1 MTTQHQNHPQT
12 KEATIPVAG
21 MTCAACVR
29 KVEKAL
35 HNMPGVHGA
44 TVNLAAGKA
53 GVTYDPSV
61 CDVPAMCEQIEKIG
75 YDVPAAR
82 IDLLVLGMTPGH
94 CEHVI
99 GPALKSL
106 PGVRGDVQ
114 FNFATD
120 TVTVEYLDSLVTAAD
135 IKNTIR
141 SLGYDVHDKGEG
153 EAGLDRERQLRQ
165 AELRRQTINMLIAWP
180 LAALVML
187 CTFAGYAPL
196 SSFMPSWADD
206 KPLLFALTTPL
217 VLGPGRQFFV
227 HSWNGLIRRV
237 TDMNLLYATGIGA
250 AYGIA
255 VVNTFF
261 PDAGFGGERVTFYE
275 AAALLIAF
283 IVLGRYLEAL
293 TRGRTSEAIRKLMN
307 LRPRRATVLRSGVET
322 EIPADEVQIGDVVVI
337 KPGDSIPVDGVIVD
351 GYSSVD
357 ESMVTGESLPSDKSV
372 SDEVIAG
379 SINKTGAFRFEARR
393 VGADTALAQIIRLVE
408 EAQVTKAPIQALA
421 DRVAGNFIVGV
432 HALALVV
439 FLFWFF
445 AGYALWF
452 STDTRLILTPYTL
465 SELEVFGFALLVAVS
480 VLIISCPCAVGLATP
495 AAMMAGT
502 GKAAEFGILF
512 KGADAVEATSRVT
525 TIVFDKT
532 GTLTRGEPSV
542 TDVIPAPG
550 QTPDDVLA
558 LAAAAEKHS
567 EHPLAEAI
575 LRAARDRALNVPD
588 PQSFDSLPGHGVIAR
603 IDGREV
609 LLGNRKLMA
618 ERGIDITSLVI
629 NAERLENEGK
639 TAMFVA
645 VDGALA
651 GVIAVADTI
660 KETSANAV
668 RELQRMNLEV
678 VMITGDNART
688 AQAIASQ
695 LGIIRVLAEVLPGE
709 KAAEVR
715 RLQED
720 GRVVAMVGDGVNDAP
735 ALAQANAGMAIGSG
749 TDVAKETGSVILI
762 RDDILDVVAAI
773 QIARQT
779 MRLVRQNLFWAF
791 GYNAAMIPFAAGVAY
806 PLIHQIVSPE
816 LAALLMATSSFS
828 VTMNTLRM
836 RGYRPPIKRGPPTA
850 PEHRAPE
857 PQLAATSG

>member
-1 MTTQHQNHPQT
+1 MTTKHDQHLKQ
-12 KEATIPVAG
+12 ATIPVAG

-35 HNMPGVHGA
+35 QGVPGVQDA

-61 CDVPAMCEQIEKIG
+61 CDVPAMCDQIEKVG
-75 YDVPAAR
+75 YEVPAAR

-99 GPALKSL
+99 GPALKAL
-106 PGVRGDVQ
+106 PGVRDVQ

-120 TVTVEYLDSLVTAAD
+120 TVTVEYLDSLVSAAD
-135 IKNTIR
+135 KKNTIR
-141 SLGYDVHDKGEG
+141 SLGYEVHDRGEG
-153 EAGLDRERQLRQ
+153 EVGLDRERQLRQ
-165 AELRRQTINMLIAWP
+165 AELRRQAINMLIAWP

-187 CTFAGYAPL
+187 CTFADYAPL
-196 SSFMPSWADD
+196 SSFMPNWADD

-217 VLGPGRQFFV
+217 VIGPGRQFFV
-227 HSWNGLIRRV
+227 HSWNGLVQGV

-255 VVNTFF
+255 VINTFF

-293 TRGRTSEAIRKLMN
+293 TRGRTSEAIRKLMK
-307 LRPRRATVLRSGVET
+307 LRPRRANVLRNGVEA
-322 EIPADEVQIGDVVVI
+322 EIPADEVQVGDIVVI
-337 KPGDSIPVDGVIVD
+337 RPGDSIPVDGVIVD

-357 ESMVTGESLPSDKSV
+357 ESMVTGESLPVEKKV
-372 SDEVIAG
+372 GDEVIAG
-379 SINKTGAFRFEARR
+379 AINKTGAFHFEARR

-408 EAQVTKAPIQALA
+408 EAQITKAPIQALA
-421 DRVAGNFIVGV
+421 DRVAGNFILGV

-445 AGYALWF
+445 AGYDFWF
-452 STDTRLILTPYTL
+452 SADTRLVLTPYKL
-465 SELEVFGFALLVAVS
+465 NELEVFGFALLVSVS

-512 KGADAVEATSRVT
+512 KGADAVEATSRVS

-542 TDVIPAPG
+542 TDVVPASGQSPG
-550 QTPDDVLA
+550 DVVA

-567 EHPLAEAI
+567 EHSLGEAI
-575 LRAARDRALNVPD
+575 VRAANDRGLELHD
-588 PQSFDSLPGHGVIAR
+588 PETFDSVPGHGVIAR
-603 IDGREV
+603 VDGREV
-609 LLGNRKLMA
+609 LLGNRKLMT
-618 ERGIDITSLVI
+618 ERGIDITPLASE
-629 NAERLENEGK
+629 AERLENEGK
-639 TAMFVA
+639 TAMLVA

-651 GVIAVADTI
+651 GVIAVADTL
-660 KETSANAV
+660 KDTSVEAV
-668 RELQRMNLEV
+668 QELRRMGLEV
-678 VMITGDNART
+678 VMMSGDNRRT
-688 AQAIASQ
+688 AEAIAAQ
-695 LGIIRVLAEVLPGE
+695 VGITRVLAEVLPGE

-715 RLQED
+715 RLQEE
-720 GRVVAMVGDGVNDAP
+720 GRVVAMVGDGVNDSP
-735 ALAQANAGMAIGSG
+735 ALAQADVGMAVGSG
-749 TDVAKETGSVILI
+749 TDVAKETGNVILI

-773 QIARQT
+773 QISRQT
-779 MRLVRQNLFWAF
+779 MRVVRQNLLWAF
-791 GYNAAMIPFAAGVAY
+791 GYNAATIPFAAGIAY

-850 PEHRAPE
+850 RDHRVPE
-857 PQLAATSG
+857 PQLAEAAQ